1 MVPVQKD
8 EWLLAQYDE
17 YGVAQFWY
25 FRQHEHGRPEA
36 WHFVLNDETVAHK
49 IHRIDVNQSF

>member
-36 WHFVLNDETVAHK
+36 
-49 IHRIDVNQSF
+49 